1 MDKKIIHTN
10 NFEFIKTNFNGVFL
24 IKKKKRSDSRGF
36 FQRIYCIKEYEQF
49 LKKKIVNVNNSLTL
63 QKGTI
68 RGMHYQLKPFSEV
81 KIISCIKGSIYDV
94 IIDIRKNSPTF
105 LKYFSARLDPI
116 NNFSLIVPEGFAH
129 GFQSL
134 EKNSEIIYLTTAFYS
149 SKKERG
155 LYSLDRKIK
164 IKWPIKKIYMSEKDQ
179 AQPLIDDCFEGI

>member
-1 MDKKIIHTN
+1 M
-10 NFEFIKTNFNGVFL
+10 
-24 IKKKKRSDSRGF
+24 
-36 FQRIYCIKEYEQF
+36 KEYEQF
-49 LKKKIVNVNNSLTL
+49 IKRKIVNVNNSLTI

-68 RGMHYQLKPFSEV
+68 RGMHYQLKPYSEV

-94 IIDIRKNSPTF
+94 IIDIRKNSSTF
-105 LKYFSARLDPI
+105 LKYFSVKLDPI

-149 SKKERG
+149 SKKESG
-155 LYSLDRKIK
+155 LYSLDNKLK

-179 AQPLIDDCFEGI
+179 AQPRIDDYFKGI